1 MQTSEYS
8 VDLSVFPWVTPPMYV
23 NYSLTDSARIEA
35 GVRAMLTEPGA
46 SDALLIPLAPLPN
59 GTRYFAAAIR
69 DLGDVQHVVMAQYP
83 LPRVSFACM
92 RALETPETV
101 RAAFPHIRFT
111 VGCLGRVDNQRLF
124 WNVLREQSELVYATI
139 TQHIV
144 VGGMGLGYDI
154 LARSMYGMA
163 MASRVEIALRE
174 VCGGVRTVLLVYDPE
189 DEHHFMAILRN
200 GTTIKLVDVQVV
212 PQIVPFERMVIFQPQ
227 MAQMFP
233 GFQFTSIQPQM
244 AQMFPGFQ
252 FTSTR
257 FTDAEK
263 EVVYLAPVLQHYQIL
278 NDTHYRHP
286 QLTAVAM
293 SLHPRLGS
301 AVANHIGSLGCD
313 VLAKIA
319 NMML

>member
-1 MQTSEYS
+1 
-8 VDLSVFPWVTPPMYV
+8 
-23 NYSLTDSARIEA
+23 
-35 GVRAMLTEPGA
+35 
-46 SDALLIPLAPLPN
+46 
-59 GTRYFAAAIR
+59 
-69 DLGDVQHVVMAQYP
+69 
-83 LPRVSFACM
+83 M

-163 MASRVEIALRE
+163 MASRVEIAFRE

-233 GFQFTSIQPQM
+233 GFQFTS
-244 AQMFPGFQ
+244 
-252 FTSTR
+252 TC